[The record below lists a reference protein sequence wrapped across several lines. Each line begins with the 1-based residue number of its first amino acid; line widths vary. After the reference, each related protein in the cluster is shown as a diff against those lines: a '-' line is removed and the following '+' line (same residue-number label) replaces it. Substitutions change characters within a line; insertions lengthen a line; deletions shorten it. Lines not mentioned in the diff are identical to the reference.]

1 MPVIV
6 PILCLVDKP
15 IFNFI
20 VRVIVPTLVSVFK
33 IHCASILSRKR
44 TYLDFIVPAI
54 VPLLF
59 LVKETMLNFIVPV
72 IVHALASK
80 FSIYCASMVILGLN
94 LLFLLLCLL

>member
-20 VRVIVPTLVSVFK
+20 VHVIVPTLVSIFE
-33 IHCASILSRKR
+33 IYCASILSRKR
-44 TYLDFIVPAI
+44 TILDFIVPAI

-72 IVHALASK
+72 IVRALA
-80 FSIYCASMVILGLN
+80 
-94 LLFLLLCLL
+94 